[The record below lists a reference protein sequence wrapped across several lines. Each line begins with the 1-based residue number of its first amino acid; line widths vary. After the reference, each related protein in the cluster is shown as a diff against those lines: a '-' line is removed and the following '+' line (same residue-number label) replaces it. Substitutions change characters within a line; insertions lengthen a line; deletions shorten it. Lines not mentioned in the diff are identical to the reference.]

1 MVCESIFS
9 LIFQL
14 QLQSIA
20 INIHTICFPR
30 LYPRQPCTIFSSFY
44 VSYYQYLDFTIYHS
58 IFLYYVLSHNYI
70 YYYNIIHFYLFKCHS
85 NVITYLNVIFGNWK
99 LQSKFW
105 MKIKSKPM
113 FRYQYIMDIDISFKK
128 KKFVFFSSIS
138 IEFLEVIFIFIQLSS
153 EIDNNLIYT
162 EIINWY

>member
-105 MKIKSKPM
+105 MKIETN
-113 FRYQYIMDIDISFKK
+113 
-128 KKFVFFSSIS
+128 VSIS
-138 IEFLEVIFIFIQLSS
+138 MYYGYRYLAQEEKICLLFFNFNWILRSHLH
-153 EIDNNLIYT
+153 IYSVKF
-162 EIINWY
+162 WDRQ